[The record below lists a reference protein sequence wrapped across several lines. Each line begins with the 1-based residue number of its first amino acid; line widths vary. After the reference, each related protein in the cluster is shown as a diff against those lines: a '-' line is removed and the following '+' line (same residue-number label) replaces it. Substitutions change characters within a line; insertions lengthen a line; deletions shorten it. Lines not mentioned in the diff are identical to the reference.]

1 MQVND
6 IGPGPFSDRDIQW
19 MKEALAEALKSFDVH
34 ETPIGAVIVKDGR
47 IIARGCNLRNTSKS
61 SLAHAEISAIEQAC
75 REVGDWRLEGC
86 TMYVTL
92 EPCPMC
98 AGALV
103 QSRIDRVVIGA
114 MNPKAGCAGSIMN
127 LLEDKRFNHQV
138 RVDRGCL
145 AEESAALLKRFFRDL
160 RIAKNQT
167 GYKGPLPSDSPDQ
180 DKDQEGSEQGILAEG

>member
-1 MQVND
+1 MQQND
-6 IGPGPFSDRDIQW
+6 ICPGLFTDRDIQW
-19 MKEALAEALKSFDVH
+19 MKEALALAQKSFDVH

-47 IIARGCNLRNTSKS
+47 IIGRGCNLRNLRKS
-61 SLAHAEISAIEQAC
+61 SLAHAEIRAIGQAC
-75 REVGDWRLEGC
+75 QAVGDWRLEGC

-103 QSRIDRVVIGA
+103 QARIDRVVIGA

-127 LLEDKRFNHQV
+127 LLEEPRFNHQV

-160 RIAKNQT
+160 RIVKHQT
-167 GYKGPLPSDSPDQ
+167 GYKGPLPSDTYDSTE
-180 DKDQEGSEQGILAEG
+180 KDTVLAEPKEKYH